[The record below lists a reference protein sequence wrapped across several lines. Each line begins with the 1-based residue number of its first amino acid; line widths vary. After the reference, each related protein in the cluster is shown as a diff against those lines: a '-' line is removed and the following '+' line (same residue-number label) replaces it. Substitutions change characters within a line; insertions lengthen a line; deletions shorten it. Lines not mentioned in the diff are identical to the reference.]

1 MSRSFLSLLLLLL
14 PLSVQA
20 CPDLQPFY
28 TLGQDSPARA
38 EQLEASLA
46 PMMAECLESSEYFAL
61 YGAAQLDSGKLAE
74 ALETLER
81 ALLLD
86 ANNGAAQIDYAQALY
101 LRGQLFSAL
110 DLNDQLLQRQDLT
123 PELQILLEERKQSWR
138 RQTRQHGFQADVLTG
153 YDNNLNGAPDPG
165 QITLTLSG
173 EPVLLTLNPE
183 YRPVSGPFINMR
195 LAGRYRQLASD
206 HQHNVLVEMRGRVS
220 EDTDSDLL
228 QLESRYAFVRPDR
241 DHTWQLDAGVSHLL
255 FGGSPLYTATEG
267 SARYVAANIQSC
279 QPHYAMAVQHQL
291 YHDQSNLNSLES
303 KLGAGLNC
311 PLWLGMRQSTLGVEA
326 SLLQNRAL
334 KNGRPG
340 GHRGGW
346 QLQMDWQF
354 PLLKGLFSTQLNHTE
369 LNDRS
374 SYSPVLANGADRWL
388 RRSYLLLQYRQP
400 LYSDMALLVNFYHQ
414 RQSSNIELFE
424 SLDTTLEVGVSVAF

>member
-1 MSRSFLSLLLLLL
+1 MSRSFLSFFFLL

-20 CPDLQPFY
+20 CPDLQSFY
-28 TLGQDSPARA
+28 ALAQDSPARA
-38 EQLEASLA
+38 ERLEASLA

-61 YGAAQLDSGKLAE
+61 YGAALMDNGKLAE

-86 ANNGAAQIDYAQALY
+86 ASNGAAQIDYAQALY

-110 DLNDQLLQRQDLT
+110 QLNDQLLQRQDLT
-123 PELQILLEERKQSWR
+123 PELQRLLEDRQQSWR
-138 RQTRQHGFQADVLTG
+138 QQTRQHGFQADVLTG

-173 EPVLLTLNPE
+173 EPVLLALNPE

-206 HQHNVLVEMRGRVS
+206 HQHNLLVEMRGRVS

-228 QLESRYAFVRPDR
+228 QLESRYAFVRPRR

-267 SARYVAANIQSC
+267 SARYVAARVQSC
-279 QPHYAMAVQHQL
+279 QPNYALAVQHQL
-291 YHDQSNLNSLES
+291 YHEQSNLNSVES
-303 KLGAGLNC
+303 KAGAGINC
-311 PLWLGMRQSTLGVEA
+311 PLWLGARQSTVGVAA
-326 SLLQNRAL
+326 SLLHNHAL
-334 KNGRPG
+334 KNSRPG
-340 GHRGGW
+340 GDRGGW
-346 QLQMDWQF
+346 QLQIDWQF

-369 LNDRS
+369 LADHS
-374 SYSPVLANGADRWL
+374 GYSPVLANGADRWL

-400 LYSDMALLVNFYHQ
+400 LYTDMALLVNFYHQ
-414 RQSSNIELFE
+414 RQNSNIELFE